1 LLVKFN
7 AEETS
12 STRIDAGQKEKL
24 NSVKFNAEETNSTR
38 IDAGQKEKLNSVGF
52 VLVRENHWNPAS
64 LDVHWFPLTTKK
76 GENDQLTIG
85 GIQTKA
91 LDRRRLWGAVL
102 KYIDTCI
109 QNWISHHDIVRTLML
124 LLQNWISHHD
134 IVRTLMLLLRVA
146 VVVTMIL
153 TIGGIQTKALDRRRL
168 WGAVLKYIDT
178 CIQNWISHHDIVRT
192 LMLLLRVAVVVTMIL
207 FGL

>member
-1 LLVKFN
+1 LVKFN

-146 VVVTMIL
+146 VVVLQNISCSRSSAIIMSSST
-153 TIGGIQTKALDRRRL
+153 RRAWTTEIISAGL
-168 WGAVLKYIDT
+168 IYWG
-178 CIQNWISHHDIVRT
+178 SH
-192 LMLLLRVAVVVTMIL
+192 L
-207 FGL
+207 